1 MSLKKFKQIN
11 YKKIL
16 IFLLA
21 FLLGVIAGYLVLSP
35 SYALYEEKKNFDV
48 INGTVEDPGDIY
60 FAYYVDGVISRNMPL
75 QNTGYTLDETKSGL
89 CQIFRPLF
97 GRVSEL
103 EMDFSKLSGDKYPI
117 EE

>member
-1 MSLKKFKQIN
+1 MKQKVFIISL
-11 YKKIL
+11 
-16 IFLLA
+16 LLA
-21 FLLGVIAGYLVLSP
+21 
-35 SYALYEEKKNFDV
+35 
-48 INGTVEDPGDIY
+48 
-60 FAYYVDGVISRNMPL
+60 R
-75 QNTGYTLDETKSGL
+75 GL